1 MKKKV
6 LMPLLV
12 AGMMV
17 ASVVSLDS
25 CKKEKEEVKPEET
38 PQAYF
43 ESIGAPFVETVY
55 RAEGEKYELYK
66 VCPYYG
72 DTLLPD
78 VLQHWH
84 AFGTPPDDY
93 DWSLL
98 QQTPHPE
105 DEPRGVA
112 DCLEGAEQFCHYS
125 GVAIHDP
132 DLIQFFMN
140 KYGVSETV
148 ADWMTWPR
156 FHGHNISYVI
166 GSTEGNAS
174 GYHNDM
180 HVGGGVPFW
189 PVFGSGTGPQ

>member
-12 AGMMV
+12 ASMMV

-25 CKKEKEEVKPEET
+25 CKKEKEEVQPEQT
-38 PQAYF
+38 PKEYF
-43 ESIGAPFVETVY
+43 ESIGAPFVEEVMY
-55 RAEGEKYELYK
+55 RDNEYELYK
-66 VCPYYG
+66 VCPYCH
-72 DTLLPD
+72 DTLFPD

-84 AFGTPPDDY
+84 AFGTPPEGY

-98 QQTPHPE
+98 NTSPHPE

-112 DCLEGAEQFCHYS
+112 DCLEGAENFCHYS
-125 GVAIHDP
+125 GVAVHNEQ
-132 DLIQFFMN
+132 LIQFFMN
-140 KYGVSETV
+140 KYGISHQM
-148 ADWMTWPR
+148 ADWMTLPR

-189 PVFGSGTGPQ
+189 PVFGSDPNKP